1 MEYINISKMFVEV
14 YSATVSQDVLRS
26 LAACGKN
33 LFLWHEVLVLIDGRL
48 FPEVTVLIRL
58 CPGWE
63 G

>member
-1 MEYINISKMFVEV
+1 MFVKV
-14 YSATVSQDVLRS
+14 YSATVSQDLLRS

-33 LFLWHEVLVLIDGRL
+33 LFLWHEVLVLLDRRL
-48 FPEVTVLIRL
+48 LPEVSVLISL